1 MNTMEKIISKTPLRI
16 SFVGGGT
23 DIADFYRR
31 HGGEVI
37 STTIDKYITVKVSCR
52 ADGRIAIRTEAA
64 EAEACER
71 GNVEA
76 WKEARLLAPAS
87 SHPLVS
93 SLDEIRHPLIRET
106 MRKTDVESGVS
117 IEITSDISARG
128 AGLGSSSALTVGL
141 LNALYAYRGERWN
154 AESLARDACEVEID
168 ILGNPIGKQDQY
180 ASAYG
185 GLRRFWFEPDDN
197 VSVES
202 LPPKGVGNNDRCSS
216 LEKHLMLFDTG
227 IQRSASTI
235 LSEQKRTASPTL
247 LLKIRELV
255 PKFCN
260 ALMRKDFDKV
270 GQLLHENWQLK
281 RGLAGSISNDR
292 LDTTYRLALDAGALG
307 GKVLGAGGGGY
318 FLFYVPEAQQS
329 AVISA
334 LDGLA
339 SHTPFC
345 FEPCGSQLED

>member
-1 MNTMEKIISKTPLRI
+1 MKKIISKTPLRI

-23 DIADFYRR
+23 DIANFYRR
-31 HGGEVI
+31 YGGEVI
-37 STTIDKYITVKVSCR
+37 STTIDKYITVEISQREDRK
-52 ADGRIAIRTEAA
+52 IAVWTEKTKA
-64 EAEACER
+64 EP
-71 GNVEA
+71 G
-76 WKEARLLAPAS
+76 LAPS
-87 SHPLVS
+87 LVS
-93 SLDEIRHPLIRET
+93 SLDEIRQPLIRET
-106 MRKTDVESGVS
+106 MRKTGVKSGVS
-117 IEITSDISARG
+117 IAITSDISARG
-128 AGLGSSSALTVGL
+128 TRLGSSSALTIGL
-141 LNALYAYRGERWN
+141 LNALYAYRGAQSN

-185 GLRRFWFEPDDN
+185 GLRRFWFEPDD
-197 VSVES
+197 SVIAERFQTS
-202 LPPKGVGNNDRCSS
+202 ET

-227 IQRSASTI
+227 IQRNASTI
-235 LSEQKRTASPTL
+235 LSEQKRTASPTS
-247 LLKIRELV
+247 LLKIRELA
-255 PKFCN
+255 PRFCN

-329 AVISA
+329 AVIFA

-339 SHTPFC
+339 SHTLFC
-345 FEPCGSQLED
+345 FEPSGSRLED

>member
-1 MNTMEKIISKTPLRI
+1 MKKTFSRTPLRI

-23 DIADFYRR
+23 DIADFYRKY
-31 HGGEVI
+31 GGEVI
-37 STTIDKYITVKVSCR
+37 STTIDKYITVEISQREDKK
-52 ADGRIAIRTEAA
+52 IAVWTEKTKA
-64 EAEACER
+64 EP
-71 GNVEA
+71 G
-76 WKEARLLAPAS
+76 LAPS
-87 SHPLVS
+87 LVS
-93 SLDEIRHPLIRET
+93 SLAEVRHPLIRET
-106 MRKTDVESGVS
+106 LRKTGVESGMS
-117 IEITSDISARG
+117 IKVTSDISAQG
-128 AGLGSSSALTVGL
+128 TGLGSSSALTVGL

-154 AESLARDACEVEID
+154 AESLARDACEIEID

-185 GLRRFWFEPDDN
+185 GLRRFWFEPND
-197 VSVES
+197 SVIAERFQTS
-202 LPPKGVGNNDRCSS
+202 ET

-227 IQRSASTI
+227 IQRNASTI
-235 LSEQKRTASPTL
+235 LSEQRRTASPTS

-329 AVISA
+329 AIISA
-334 LDGLA
+334 LNGLA
-339 SHTPFC
+339 SHTPFR
-345 FEPCGSQLED
+345 FEPCGSRLED